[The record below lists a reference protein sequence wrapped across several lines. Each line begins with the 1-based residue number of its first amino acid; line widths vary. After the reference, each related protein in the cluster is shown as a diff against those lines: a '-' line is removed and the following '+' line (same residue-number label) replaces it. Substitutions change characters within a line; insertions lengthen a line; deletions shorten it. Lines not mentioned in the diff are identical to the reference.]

1 MITGVYIGT
10 ERLDLFE
17 DETFEIKS
25 SVARIEDITKVYT
38 DISNDITVPATDKNN
53 ATFKHWYNADIINGF
68 DARKKVPS
76 TIENDGLN
84 YRFGKIRLKKVNFK
98 HNQPTNYTIGFF
110 GNLVELK
117 DKLQDDKLTDLSLS
131 SLDFVFNSAN
141 VKSRLQTV
149 GDVSFSLLSKR
160 RLLYDSSNSVIDDDK
175 QTNIFF
181 NGTDNNTGLRPSD
194 ILGSVKQ
201 IKIIEAIESKYNLTF
216 SRDHFGLH
224 DFDSQFMA
232 LSGKN
237 TETSSQVPIAN
248 PNRGL
253 GVDPTVNGNIMLA
266 TGFGSI
272 SDRVT
277 YAISFTITPYAEYQN
292 EKYSMYLKNGDKIIS
307 KRENVIGYSATS
319 AINFLD
325 ASLENVT
332 FWVESSGRFEFKSTI
347 QRSKESG
354 LTPNFFNYNPE
365 NLNAAINYTVANRL
379 PDIKIIDYIK
389 GIFKMSK
396 LVAIAEKDGSI
407 YVDSL
412 QQYYRKGKVYDLSD
426 HIEYDKH
433 TVSAGN
439 ILNEINYQF
448 EEPQT
453 ILNQQFVKQND
464 RGYGDLELKI
474 YEDPNAD
481 PKVLID
487 GKKLDFKLPFEQ
499 IVYEKIKD
507 INDQNSFLTMQYGLL
522 QDENL
527 EFVTIKPH
535 IHYIETFKSNYIL
548 PDPGAIKYI
557 EDNQTATF
565 LDDFNC
571 PLHIIDLSLQTFSTT
586 FRNEFSTYD
595 GNSIDNNLYTNYHKN
610 YIESVFNIQKR
621 EYNFTAIEV
630 PTYIVL
636 NLKLND
642 VIEIKGKFFRIDEFT
657 TNTKNNNIQFK
668 LINDRKVDLTPLF
681 PVSADS
687 TRFTADRTDI
697 TADRI
702 SSSKIIEIIEIIQQ

>member
-1 MITGVYIGT
+1 MITAVYIGT

-232 LSGKN
+232 LSGAEDN
-237 TETSSQVPIAN
+237 TAFQIPLTN
-248 PNRGL
+248 PDEGI
-253 GVDPTVNGNIMLA
+253 DPTVSGNIMMADGFGNALQRATSYLALSIFIA
-266 TGFGSI
+266 TGYE
-272 SDRVT
+272 DAV
-277 YAISFTITPYAEYQN
+277 YTIYI
-292 EKYSMYLKNGDKIIS
+292 KNGDKVVVKKEKIKNS
-307 KRENVIGYSATS
+307 LIGGNQLSIKSS
-319 AINFLD
+319 AINGEIKDVTYWIESNEPIVFD
-325 ASLENVT
+325 ARCYRYT
-332 FWVESSGRFEFKSTI
+332 QFFPGRY
-347 QRSKESG
+347 RYYPRN
-354 LTPNFFNYNPE
+354 LTPT
-365 NLNAAINYTVANRL
+365 INYTVANRL

-668 LINDRKVDLTPLF
+668 LINDRKVDLTPMY
-681 PVSADS
+681 PVSMDS
-687 TRFTADRTDI
+687 TII
-697 TADRI
+697 TMDSTMITMDATT
-702 SSSKIIEIIEIIQQ
+702 SS